1 MSNSDE
7 ESQGAPASAGK
18 DRRSMTG
25 DTGSDLCPKT
35 GTETGLPCIK
45 TWKAAY
51 IFVACTFC
59 LWVALL
65 ICLTEMSA

>member
-1 MSNSDE
+1 MKEDTS
-7 ESQGAPASAGK
+7 ESKDGAPFSNTAG
-18 DRRSMTG
+18 DAGLQTSL
-25 DTGSDLCPKT
+25 DLCPKT

-51 IFVACTFC
+51 IFVACTFF